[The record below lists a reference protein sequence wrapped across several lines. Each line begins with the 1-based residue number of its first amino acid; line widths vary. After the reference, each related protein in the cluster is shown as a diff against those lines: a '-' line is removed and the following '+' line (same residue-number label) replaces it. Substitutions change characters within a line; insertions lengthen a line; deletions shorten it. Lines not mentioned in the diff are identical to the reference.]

1 MKKIFIILIVLITFG
16 ISQSV
21 DDLIINGKTKIE
33 TAIQNW
39 SEQGI
44 LGARAHFERALSLN
58 DKSWLVHYYI
68 AYCDKQL
75 VNFFMSKQD
84 KAKVKKYVNDGLD
97 HLEDAVAE
105 KPDFA
110 EAYAMMSSLY
120 GTKIAVMPWAAFWYG
135 PKSGKLM
142 GKAMALEPENPRINL
157 INGISMKFTPESFG
171 GGVASTKLYL
181 NKAAELFIVD
191 SPKSIMPSWGHSD
204 VYAWLGLIEL
214 ETENNAEAKAH
225 FEMALEINPN
235 NNWVKNQLMP
245 KVE

>member
-1 MKKIFIILIVLITFG
+1 MKKIFSTLIVLLTLGF
-16 ISQSV
+16 SQSV
-21 DDLIINGKTKIE
+21 DDLIISGKEKIE
-33 TAIQNW
+33 NAIQAW
-39 SEQGI
+39 TEQEM
-44 LGARAHFERALSLN
+44 LEARAHFERALSLE

-68 AYCDKQL
+68 AYCDNQL
-75 VNFFMSKQD
+75 VNLFMSKQD
-84 KAKVKKYVNDGLD
+84 KGKVKKYVNDGLD
-97 HLEDAVAE
+97 HLEDAVEE

-120 GTKIAVMPWAAFWYG
+120 GTKIAVMPWAGFWYG

-171 GGVASTKLYL
+171 GGVASAKLYL

-191 SPKSIMPSWGHSD
+191 SPEPIMPSWGHSD

-214 ETENNAEAKAH
+214 DGKNSAEAKVH
-225 FEMALEINPN
+225 FEKALEINPN
-235 NNWVKNQLMP
+235 NNWVKNQLML
-245 KVE
+245 KVN